1 MDQEIGNTYSN
12 VKKKQRLIGIWDT
25 WKEYWII
32 LKRVADLEC
41 SRNELVFFMVI
52 FYLTYPLTPNANRI

>member
-12 VKKKQRLIGIWDT
+12 VKEQRLIGIWDT

-32 LKRVADLEC
+32 LERVADLEC
-41 SRNELVFFMVI
+41 SRNELVFLMVI